1 MLKKILNEIY
11 YYLPLG
17 FLLKPII
24 LFESNPD
31 FCDNSRGVYDRL
43 IELGYNEKYKL
54 VWFVLDK
61 SKFNDINVK
70 NVEFVDANDKNK
82 MRYYRFFAKYIV
94 DCNRYIYKRNKYQVR
109 IHLTHGATIKYNK
122 NYCSTCGKLDYVIQ
136 IGNYFTDYNK
146 KFFSV
151 SANQVISTGFPRD
164 DILLKKNSQVFFP
177 DIKRKKTICWFP
189 TYRNHKSH
197 SIGKTMLPYGIPSVN
212 NEDELKKLD
221 DCLKKEDILLVIKL
235 HPAEDTSILRKLD
248 LDHIKLVEDSIFDS
262 DHSTVYHYL
271 SNVDALITDYSSL
284 YYDFM
289 LTKKPIGMA
298 VSDIKNYIA
307 NNTLIFDVDNYESS
321 LPGEYIYTFDD
332 LLKFIHHVSVGN
344 DKYYEVR
351 MEKVKLYHKYFDDK
365 SADRVIAL
373 MEKKGLKK

>member
-82 MRYYRFFAKYIV
+82 MRYYQFFAKYIV

-151 SANQVISTGFPRD
+151 STNQVISTGFPRD

-197 SIGKTMLPYGIPSVN
+197 STGKTMLPYGIPSVN

-221 DCLKKEDILLVIKL
+221 ACLKKEDILLVIKL

-298 VSDIKNYIA
+298 VSDIKDYIA
-307 NNTLIFDVDNYESS
+307 NNTLIFNVDNYESS
-321 LPGEYIYTFDD
+321 LPGEYIYNFKD
-332 LLKFIHHVSVGN
+332 LLTFIHNVAIDN
-344 DKYYEVR
+344 DISYNRR
-351 MEKVKLYHKYFDDK
+351 MEKMKIYHKYFDDK
-365 SADRVIAL
+365 SADRIIAI

>member
-61 SKFNDINVK
+61 NKFNDIKVK

-82 MRYYRFFAKYIV
+82 MRYYQFFAKYIV

-151 SANQVISTGFPRD
+151 STNQVISTGFPRD
-164 DILLKKNSQVFFP
+164 DILLKKNSQVFYP

-197 SIGKTMLPYGIPSVN
+197 STGKTMLPYGIPSVN

-221 DCLKKEDILLVIKL
+221 ACLKKEDILLVIKL

-298 VSDIKNYIA
+298 VSDINDYIA
-307 NNTLIFDVDNYESS
+307 NNTLIFNVDNYESS
-321 LPGEYIYTFDD
+321 LPGEYIYTFKD
-332 LLKFIHHVSVGN
+332 LLTFIHNVGADN
-344 DKYYEVR
+344 DISYKRR
-351 MEKVKLYHKYFDDK
+351 MEKMKIYHKYFDDK

>member
-61 SKFNDINVK
+61 SKYNDINVK

-82 MRYYRFFAKYIV
+82 MRYYQFFAKYIV

-151 SANQVISTGFPRD
+151 STNQVISTGFPRD
-164 DILLKKNSQVFFP
+164 DILLEKNSQVFFP

-197 SIGKTMLPYGIPSVN
+197 STGKTMLPYGIPSVN

-221 DCLKKEDILLVIKL
+221 ACLKKEDILLVIKL

-271 SNVDALITDYSSL
+271 SNVDAVITDYSSL

-298 VSDIKNYIA
+298 VSDIKDYIA
-307 NNTLIFDVDNYESS
+307 NNTLIFNVDNYESS
-321 LPGEYIYTFDD
+321 LPGEYIYNFKD
-332 LLKFIHHVSVGN
+332 LLTFIHNVAIDN
-344 DKYYEVR
+344 DISYNRR
-351 MEKVKLYHKYFDDK
+351 MEKMKIYHKYFDDK
-365 SADRVIAL
+365 SADRVVAL